1 MLAVACACCVL
12 NDLIYAKGLVVRR
25 NTIVGDGGTACG
37 NNRSNIGIAA
47 GGTALLAV
55 AYTCSVSND
64 LIYADGLAVR
74 REEAA
79 AVVAEHQIRA
89 PNVFI
94 DGNNVP
100 WFRPAIAFR
109 HIVSFGNVTGA
120 LGELT
125 FVCFG
130 FCPDQSL
137 LLLLLQLTRSKCAV
151 LKVVGVGSHLL

>member
-1 MLAVACACCVL
+1 MAC
-12 NDLIYAKGLVVRR
+12 
-25 NTIVGDGGTACG
+25 
-37 NNRSNIGIAA
+37 
-47 GGTALLAV
+47 
-55 AYTCSVSND
+55 TCSVSND
-64 LIYADGLAVR
+64 LIYADALAVR
-74 REEAA
+74 RNTIVGDGAILCYSIACGEDVESLTCEEAA
-79 AVVAEHQIRA
+79 AVVAEHQVRA

-100 WFRPAIAFR
+100 WFRPAVAFR

-125 FVCFG
+125 FVCYG